1 MTHFFEKRDFWGQ
14 RQSLWLVVLMAFVT
28 PVCCWSV
35 GQLQLENDVQKWLPD
50 NDPELRTLH
59 WAHEQFPVEERILLT
74 WDGSSINDP
83 RIDKLVEQLVGK
95 IDSHGIKRGG
105 LPQVSSVIEP
115 HQSLRVMQ
123 ENGIEP
129 QEAARRL
136 EGTILGAGPLRLR
149 LTEAGRS
156 SLKKSK
162 RELQIAMRAKFETEL
177 VIQDPAPDLSPLISI
192 PVPVEDGATPVDPGP
207 PALVSVEGKLLDNS
221 NVEHDLQVSW
231 KGMRVGSGHT
241 AGIVQ
246 WLKEY
251 VPQRGEGKPLVE
263 EAFFAIGSPIALA
276 IGISESG
283 LADKAETIAA
293 IRASCNHAG
302 IPTETLHMSG
312 SVVSAN
318 ELNAEI
324 VKAAWDASVP
334 LIQIHRRS
342 VILTSAL
349 VSALVAFLLIRNL
362 RLATLVLIISLFTMI
377 CSMAIVP
384 MTGGSMNMVLIVMP
398 TLLVLLTM
406 SGAIHV
412 SNYWKH
418 AESKDETGTIVETVR
433 RSWMP
438 SFLASLTT
446 SIGLISLCTSRLAP
460 VREFGIY
467 SACATMFS
475 FVMVVYGLPALMQL
489 WAGRPP
495 AEKELDHPGWRAF
508 GRILTIHPGWQA
520 IGFIAICIGLSIG
533 LTRFRTET
541 KVIRYFPEKARIAKD
556 YWTIETNVSGIMPVE
571 TIIRF
576 DEQSQKDTSFLD
588 RMELIRGIQG
598 RMWEH
603 PEISGSVS
611 LADFQPV
618 SESLPEDAG
627 FLLKSKYNKRA
638 TLVQQRIRDGEVPG
652 ARSFYTV
659 SEQGR
664 DLDHAGDGLLNQPG
678 DELWR
683 ITAQVNV
690 MTDNDFA
697 RVLSDLHVIAQDVLK
712 LHPGSRHIIT
722 GNVPLFVRT
731 QQAVLQSLL
740 SSFGLAFAL
749 ILGVFIVKLRSFG
762 AAVVAM
768 IPNILPITVVFGAIS
783 WVQQRIDIGSMITA
797 TIALGMAVD
806 GTLHY
811 LTWMQLAM
819 KKGRTRKEAVI
830 DALVQCGPAM
840 WQTSIAFT
848 IGLLMLVPAELRL
861 ISRFGSLMASMIGVA
876 LLSDIMLMPQ
886 LLAGPLGWLFEPKTS
901 PAVEEV
907 PPVLVEDA
915 PLLTVEPQT
924 IVEATTAISHGTN
937 PPRPHIKPVD
947 PNRKKGRPTA

>member
-1 MTHFFEKRDFWGQ
+1 MTHFFEKRDFWGH

-28 PVCCWSV
+28 PICCWSV
-35 GQLQLENDVQKWLPD
+35 GQLRLENDVQKWLPD
-50 NDPELRTLH
+50 NDPELRALH

-83 RIDKLVEQLVGK
+83 RIDKLVEQLIGK
-95 IDSHGIKRGG
+95 TDTHGIKRGG
-105 LPQVSSVIEP
+105 LPHVSSVIEP

-156 SLKKSK
+156 ALKKTK
-162 RELQIAMRAKFETEL
+162 RELQIAMRTRFETEL

-192 PVPVEDGATPVDPGP
+192 PVPVEEGATPGDPSP
-207 PALVSVEGKLLDNS
+207 PALVSVDGKLLDS
-221 NVEHDLQVSW
+221 TNVEHDLQVSW

-241 AGIVQ
+241 AGIVN

-251 VPQRGEGKPLVE
+251 IPQRGEGKPLVE
-263 EAFFAIGSPIALA
+263 EAFFAIGSPVALA
-276 IGISESG
+276 IGVSESG

-293 IRASCNHAG
+293 IRASCKLAG
-302 IPTETLHMSG
+302 IAPEALHMSG

-324 VKAAWDASVP
+324 VKAAWDTSVP
-334 LIQIHRRS
+334 MLQIHRRS

-349 VSALVAFLLIRNL
+349 VSALVAFILVRNI
-362 RLATLVLIISLFTMI
+362 RLATLVLIISLFTTF
-377 CSMAIVP
+377 CSMAVVP
-384 MTGGSMNMVLIVMP
+384 ATGGSMNMVLIIMP

-418 AESKDETGTIVETVR
+418 AACKDETGAILETVR
-433 RSWMP
+433 QAWMP
-438 SFLASLTT
+438 CFLASLTT
-446 SIGLISLCTSRLAP
+446 SIGLISLCSSRLEP

-467 SACATMFS
+467 AACATMFS
-475 FVMVVYGLPALMQL
+475 FVMVVYGFPALMQL
-489 WAGRPP
+489 WPGRPP
-495 AEKELDHPGWRAF
+495 GEPELDHPGWRAL
-508 GRILTIHPGWQA
+508 GRMLTVHPGWQA
-520 IGFIAICIGLSIG
+520 LGFIGVCVGLSFG

-541 KVIRYFPEKARIAKD
+541 KVIRYFPDHARIAKD
-556 YWTIETNVSGIMPVE
+556 YWAIETNLSGVMPVE

-588 RMELIRGIQG
+588 RMELIRGIQE
-598 RMWEH
+598 RMWAH

-611 LADFQPV
+611 LADFQPI

-627 FLLKSKYNKRA
+627 FLLKSKYHKRA
-638 TLVQQRIRDGEVPG
+638 TQVQQRIRDGEIPG

-664 DLDHAGDGLLNQPG
+664 DLDHSGDGLLNQSG

-697 RVLSDLHVIAQDVLK
+697 SVLSDLHVIAQDVLK
-712 LHPGSRHIIT
+712 LYPGSQHFIT

-749 ILGVFIVKLRSFG
+749 ILVVFIVKLRNFG

-768 IPNILPITVVFGAIS
+768 IPNIVPITVVFGAIS

-797 TIALGMAVD
+797 SIALGIAVD

-819 KKGRTRKEAVI
+819 KKGRSRKEAVV

-840 WQTSIAFT
+840 WQTSIAVA

-861 ISRFGSLMASMIGVA
+861 ISRFGSLMASMIAVA
-876 LLSDIMLMPQ
+876 LLGDIILLPQ
-886 LLAGPLGWLFEPKTS
+886 LLAGPLGWLFEPKQS
-901 PAVEEV
+901 AIQVN
-907 PPVLVEDA
+907 PVLPDKQI
-915 PLLTVEPQT
+915 LNVEPQQSAE
-924 IVEATTAISHGTN
+924 VAPAISHGTN
-937 PPRPHIKPVD
+937 PPKPHIKPVD

>member
-1 MTHFFEKRDFWGQ
+1 
-14 RQSLWLVVLMAFVT
+14 
-28 PVCCWSV
+28 
-35 GQLQLENDVQKWLPD
+35 
-50 NDPELRTLH
+50 
-59 WAHEQFPVEERILLT
+59 
-74 WDGSSINDP
+74 
-83 RIDKLVEQLVGK
+83 
-95 IDSHGIKRGG
+95 
-105 LPQVSSVIEP
+105 
-115 HQSLRVMQ
+115 
-123 ENGIEP
+123 
-129 QEAARRL
+129 
-136 EGTILGAGPLRLR
+136 
-149 LTEAGRS
+149 
-156 SLKKSK
+156 
-162 RELQIAMRAKFETEL
+162 
-177 VIQDPAPDLSPLISI
+177 
-192 PVPVEDGATPVDPGP
+192 
-207 PALVSVEGKLLDNS
+207 
-221 NVEHDLQVSW
+221 
-231 KGMRVGSGHT
+231 
-241 AGIVQ
+241 
-246 WLKEY
+246 
-251 VPQRGEGKPLVE
+251 
-263 EAFFAIGSPIALA
+263 
-276 IGISESG
+276 
-283 LADKAETIAA
+283 
-293 IRASCNHAG
+293 
-302 IPTETLHMSG
+302 
-312 SVVSAN
+312 
-318 ELNAEI
+318 
-324 VKAAWDASVP
+324 
-334 LIQIHRRS
+334 
-342 VILTSAL
+342 
-349 VSALVAFLLIRNL
+349 
-362 RLATLVLIISLFTMI
+362 
-377 CSMAIVP
+377 
-384 MTGGSMNMVLIVMP
+384 
-398 TLLVLLTM
+398 
-406 SGAIHV
+406 
-412 SNYWKH
+412 
-418 AESKDETGTIVETVR
+418 
-433 RSWMP
+433 
-438 SFLASLTT
+438 
-446 SIGLISLCTSRLAP
+446 
-460 VREFGIY
+460 
-467 SACATMFS
+467 MFS
-475 FVMVVYGLPALMQL
+475 FVLVVYGLPALMQL
-489 WAGRPP
+489 WPGRPP

-508 GRILTIHPGWQA
+508 GRMLTIHPGWQS
-520 IGFIAICIGLSIG
+520 IGFVAICIGLSIG

-541 KVIRYFPEKARIAKD
+541 KVIRYFPDQARIAKD
-556 YWTIETNVSGIMPVE
+556 YWTIETNVTGIMPVE

-840 WQTSIAFT
+840 WQTSLAVT

-886 LLAGPLGWLFEPKTS
+886 LLAGPLGWLFEPKS
-901 PAVEEV
+901 SAEGVR
-907 PPVLVEDA
+907 PVLPEKA

-924 IVEATTAISHGTN
+924 IVEVAPTISHGTN
-937 PPRPHIKPVD
+937 PPKPHIKPVD
-947 PNRKKGRPTA
+947 PSRKKGRPTA